1 MKDWLLVQKKA
12 QTSFEFLVLLSF
24 MLLIFGG
31 FFVVAEDLLVK
42 NNQRNIEQSLI
53 ATANVVRD
61 EILVANQVPAG
72 YSRNFNLPP
81 MVAEQEY
88 EISIFENELVVSTQ
102 DDIVFEYI
110 FFLPFS
116 VGDVD
121 GDLERINLTKGPA
134 GNTIRHVTNSGNDP
148 AVRIEPQ

>member
-1 MKDWLLVQKKA
+1 MMQRKA

-42 NNQRNIEQSLI
+42 NNQQNIEQSLI
-53 ATANVVRD
+53 ATVNTVRD

-72 YSRNFNLPP
+72 YSRNFTLPP
-81 MVAEQEY
+81 TVAEQEY
-88 EISIFENELVVSTQ
+88 EISVFENELVVMTE

-110 FFLPFS
+110 LFLPVNVSDASGSFTAM
-116 VGDVD
+116 D
-121 GDLERINLTKGPA
+121 LTKGPA
-134 GNTIRHVTNSGNDP
+134 GNQINHTATNPPIRITPN
-148 AVRIEPQ
+148 

>member
-1 MKDWLLVQKKA
+1 
-12 QTSFEFLVLLSF
+12 

-53 ATANVVRD
+53 ATANTVRD

-72 YSRNFNLPP
+72 YSRTFTLPP
-81 MVAEQEY
+81 TVLEQEY
-88 EISIFENELVVSTQ
+88 DIAVFENELVVKTE
-102 DDIVFEYI
+102 DDIIFEYI

-116 VGDVD
+116 VGNASGSSEVM
-121 GDLERINLTKGPA
+121 NLTKGPD
-134 GNTIRHVTNSGNDP
+134 GNIIRHVANSEDDL